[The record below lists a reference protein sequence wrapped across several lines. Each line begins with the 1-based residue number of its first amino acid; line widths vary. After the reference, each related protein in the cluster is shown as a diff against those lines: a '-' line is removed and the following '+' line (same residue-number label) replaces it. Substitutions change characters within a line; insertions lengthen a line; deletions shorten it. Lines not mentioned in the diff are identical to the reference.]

1 MKKFFGCLLLM
12 GLSFPVLFSQYS
24 TNVTNPSFRYQATPG
39 FVNITEINGGSGSY
53 YCDPAVS
60 KYYFGITN
68 VFGYQF
74 SRHFM
79 GGLGIG
85 YFQLEKG
92 FFLPLYMENKYS
104 FYLQNFT
111 TSVFVDG
118 GVLLDHSAPLD
129 DSKIF
134 LNPGVG
140 ISRAVTPNLEIS
152 LSSGYMVQNRTPLS
166 RVGFLNFKAGVIY
179 RKNPFRMFKSG
190 RT

>member
-1 MKKFFGCLLLM
+1 MKKFFGFLLLSV
-12 GLSFPVLFSQYS
+12 LFIPVLFSQYS
-24 TNVTNPSFRYQATPG
+24 STVTNPSFRYQATPG
-39 FVNITEINGGSGSY
+39 FVNISEIHGGSGSY

-60 KYYFGITN
+60 KYYFGVTN

-79 GGLGIG
+79 GGIGIG
-85 YFQLEKG
+85 YYQLEDG
-92 FFLPLYMENKYS
+92 FLLPLFLENKYS
-104 FYLQNFT
+104 FYLKNFT

-118 GVLLDHSAPLD
+118 GVLIDHSAPLD

-140 ISRAVTPNLEIS
+140 ISRTVTPNLEIS

-166 RVGFLNFKAGVIY
+166 RVGFLNFKAGLIY

-190 RT
+190 RG